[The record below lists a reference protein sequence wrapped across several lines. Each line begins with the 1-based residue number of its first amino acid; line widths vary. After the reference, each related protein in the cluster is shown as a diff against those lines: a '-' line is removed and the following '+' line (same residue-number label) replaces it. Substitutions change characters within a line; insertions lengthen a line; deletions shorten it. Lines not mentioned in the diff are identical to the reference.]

1 MSDMTEKRLFNY
13 TIRVIKYYWPIKP
26 PIYIKCIFFLLAGL
40 SSLVGLSTDS
50 NHTKNKNHN
59 ENSNIS
65 DKINID
71 NRIDKGIP

>member
-1 MSDMTEKRLFNY
+1 MSDMTKKRLFNC

-26 PIYIKCIFFLLAGL
+26 PIYTKFIFFWLARL
-40 SSLVGLSTDS
+40 SSLVGLSTDF

-71 NRIDKGIP
+71 KGIP